1 MSRSRSVATAAPDA
15 DDRVYW
21 TMALVGVA
29 LALLLRA
36 TLASFPSG
44 DFTQFTRDWYEAI
57 GRQGIV
63 AFLGSGITNYAPLY
77 TYAMVVA
84 HVLFGWVEPV
94 VAIKLIG
101 LPFDFACAYFTA
113 KLVGLVHPGRFLGL
127 IAFLCVLFLPTL
139 VINGSMWGQADSIY
153 TAGLLACVYF
163 LACERPWEA
172 CIALG
177 LAFCVKLQALF
188 LWPLLLV
195 LWLARRLPATALL
208 LVPGMYVASCLPAW
222 VCGRPLGQLL
232 TVYLNQAT
240 YYPRLTSNAPHIY
253 QWFPA
258 SMYEMM
264 VPAGIVFAVAIG
276 GLFAVAIWRSRTRL
290 TPARLIQLATLS
302 LLLVPYVTPKMHER
316 YFFPADVMSVALAFV
331 CPRLAWVPLAVGAI
345 SFFSYAPFLLRTSVV
360 PLPLLAIGM
369 GVVVLLV
376 LMTVGREIA
385 DERSA
390 ASDS

>member
-1 MSRSRSVATAAPDA
+1 MSRSRSVATAAHDA
-15 DDRVYW
+15 EDRAYW
-21 TMALVGVA
+21 TIALLGVA

-63 AFLGSGITNYAPLY
+63 AFLASGITNYAPLY
-77 TYAMVVA
+77 TYAMVVV

-113 KLVGLVHPGRFLGL
+113 RLVGLVRPGRFLGL
-127 IAFLCVLFLPTL
+127 MAFLCVLFLPTL
-139 VINGSMWGQADSIY
+139 VINGAMWGQADSIY

-163 LACERPWEA
+163 LASDRPWEA
-172 CIALG
+172 CVTLG

-195 LWLARRLPATALL
+195 LWMVRRVPTPALL
-208 LVPGMYVASCLPAW
+208 LVPAMYVVSCLPAW
-222 VCGRPLGQLL
+222 LCGRPLGQLL

-276 GLFAVAIWRSRTRL
+276 GLFAVAVWRSRTSL
-290 TPARLIQLATLS
+290 APARVLQLATLS

-331 CPRLAWVPLAVGAI
+331 SPRFAWVPIAVGAI

-369 GVVVLLV
+369 GMVLLAV
-376 LMTVGREIA
+376 LTTVGREIA
-385 DERSA
+385 AERVTDL
-390 ASDS
+390 DS